1 MSCVD
6 VVVQLRLY
14 YSGDKPKYEAE
25 VTSIAGWKPVELPGN
40 CRYRGWWFI
49 GNSSN
54 EAIGK
59 MVSSDWA
66 DDFLFRHGKQACRFV
81 FKGDVNG

>member
-1 MSCVD
+1 MSCVE
-6 VVVQLRLY
+6 VEVQLRLY

-40 CRYRGWWFI
+40 WFI
-49 GNSSN
+49 GNSSD

-66 DDFLFRHGKQACRFV
+66 DDFLFCHGKQACRFV
-81 FKGDVNG
+81 FKGDVDGRI